1 MFEKMLCNLHNQ
13 YGNVMMIRKDN
24 NQSSDYNERYTNNN
38 DNNNKNNEQAVY
50 GVANKRYCLVMS
62 LCGLIIFKISAATE
76 QLIVA
81 PVGKAPF
88 PFRGCHPFQIYWKD
102 SGNKGRQK

>member
-1 MFEKMLCNLHNQ
+1 
-13 YGNVMMIRKDN
+13 MIRKDN
-24 NQSSDYNERYTNNN
+24 NQSSDYKERYTNNN
-38 DNNNKNNEQAVY
+38 DNNNKNNEYAAC

-81 PVGKAPF
+81 PVRKAPF
-88 PFRGCHPFQIYWKD
+88 PFGACHIFQIYSKD
-102 SGNKGRQK
+102 SRNKGR